1 MKEWFLKNQSQIM
14 TAMVIIF
21 SILAITIIVLLVL
34 SSLSKKK
41 QEDHLR
47 FKKRKCYVF
56 TINMEQRSVI
66 FFERTNPR
74 DQVSMTLDVLYKHI
88 LNPKERDLFQE
99 WLENLFVDNHNLL
112 SEIVLNFD
120 GKQILSLFFTVDSL
134 NIEKK
139 MIHLSSYNVEYLQ
152 DSLKRRKYFMAPL
165 KEMQGLPIDSIYTKK
180 NASNGALLFV
190 RFFPLDKRLD
200 ESKQN
205 AIINEL
211 KQVLLLFIKERR
223 SRTRVEFED
232 SKCFVILDVN
242 TLSLAEKQQVVFQLI
257 KRMNSRLEINSC
269 QEDFNFSIGVAE
281 LKYFT
286 DGKKCLEVARN
297 KSMAAERQDSKMEWY
312 ANGDTVKEFG
322 EEVWE
327 QELDNAIHGKKKDR
341 RLQFLYAPLV
351 QASLPAKM
359 FGYITY
365 VEPENSE
372 FHSFEEMKIKA
383 NEYNRNYELLS
394 LTSKTLINKFYNEVV
409 KRLIEGGQENNLR
422 LFLPVMIYDKELIVK
437 VLSEIRH
444 TKDCHVVIMIDEND
458 MNEIVSKNYEEAI
471 EYLKSIKKKKYEIA
485 LALKGS
491 NLTWANGVYEVF
503 DYFVIDKT
511 LTSGKE
517 SLDSSSAIKRLCTK
531 LKVFQKP
538 LVALDMM
545 NKAMIQIL
553 RERGFYI
560 FGGNAIEMR
569 NEDIVELTPRKMSVV
584 RK

>member
-180 NASNGALLFV
+180 NASNGALIFV
-190 RFFPLDKRLD
+190 RFFPLDKRLE

-422 LFLPVMIYDKELIVK
+422 LFLPVMIYDKELIIK

>member
-1 MKEWFLKNQSQIM
+1 VKEWYLKHQPQIM
-14 TAMVIIF
+14 TAMVVIF
-21 SILAITIIVLLVL
+21 SLLAIAIIVLLVL
-34 SSLSKKK
+34 SSYSKKK

-47 FKKRKCYVF
+47 FKKRKCYIF
-56 TINMEQRSVI
+56 TIYMEQRNVV
-66 FFERTNPR
+66 FFERTNPKE
-74 DQVSMTLDVLYKHI
+74 QTSMTLDFLYKHI
-88 LNPKERDLFQE
+88 LNPKERDLFRE

-139 MIHLSSYNVEYLQ
+139 IIHLCSYNVEYLQ
-152 DSLKRRKYFMAPL
+152 DSLKKRKYFMAPL
-165 KEMQGLPIDSIYTKK
+165 KEMHGVPIDSIYTKK
-180 NASNGALLFV
+180 NTVNGALIFV

-200 ESKQN
+200 EAKQN
-205 AIINEL
+205 AIANEL
-211 KQVLLLFIKERR
+211 RQVILLFIKEKR
-223 SRTRVEFED
+223 SRSRIEFDD

-242 TLSLAEKQQVVFQLI
+242 TASLAEKQQTVFQLI
-257 KRMNSRLEINSC
+257 KKLNSRLEINSC
-269 QEDFNFSIGVAE
+269 QEDFDFSIGVAE

-297 KSMAAERQDSKMEWY
+297 KAMAAERQDSKMEWY
-312 ANGDTVKEFG
+312 SNGDSVKEFG

-351 QASLPAKM
+351 QATLPAKM

-409 KRLIEGGQENNLR
+409 KRFIESGQENNLR
-422 LFLPVMIYDKELIVK
+422 LFLPVMIYDKDLILK

-444 TKDCHVVIMIDEND
+444 TKDCHVVIMMDEND

-471 EYLKSIKKKKYEIA
+471 EYLKLIKKKKYEIA
-485 LALKGS
+485 LALKSS

-517 SLDSSSAIKRLCTK
+517 SLDSSSAIKRLSTK
-531 LKVFQKP
+531 LTVFQKP
-538 LVALDMM
+538 LIALDMTT
-545 NKAMIQIL
+545 KAMIQIL
-553 RERGFYI
+553 RERGFFI

-569 NEDIVELTPRKMSVV
+569 SEDIVELTPRKMSVV